1 MIVVYHHLGLG
12 DHIDCNG
19 MVRYFAELYG
29 DETIEIFAKKNYH
42 TMVEYMFRDHDRI
55 NVNLIESDEQS
66 EVAQF
71 VVANQP
77 AEFFKIGHEHYPPN
91 PSPTKNCWE
100 YFYEQLDIDT
110 NIKCDYFYVKPDKA
124 QEKRVYN
131 KLNPNNEEYIF
142 VHEESSVGV
151 FPFNLDTDM
160 KIIRNDID
168 ENIFHFTEI
177 LRKAKEIHVM
187 ESSYK
192 SMVEHFPTEGK
203 LFFHNL
209 REHPLGKTKKDWE
222 IIEYAS

>member
-42 TMVEYMFRDHDRI
+42 TMVKYMFRDHDRI

-110 NIKCDYFYVKPDKA
+110 NIKYDYFYVKPDKA
-124 QEKRVYN
+124 QEKR
-131 KLNPNNEEYIF
+131 
-142 VHEESSVGV
+142 
-151 FPFNLDTDM
+151 
-160 KIIRNDID
+160 
-168 ENIFHFTEI
+168 
-177 LRKAKEIHVM
+177 
-187 ESSYK
+187 
-192 SMVEHFPTEGK
+192 
-203 LFFHNL
+203 
-209 REHPLGKTKKDWE
+209 TKKALQQSLSLEDAQQTKE
-222 IIEYAS
+222 ETTTLSASEKKAILGSDGEGEDVV